1 MKALINQI
9 NLGFEILGKNGYPIV
24 LIHGFG
30 LDRSIW
36 EEMVGCYMGNA
47 QVILPDLRG
56 HGESDAIEGTY
67 TMPLLAADVVGL
79 LDHLGIEK
87 AIVCGHSMGGYVSL
101 AMADQFPD
109 RLAGLG
115 LITTKAEADSSE
127 KRSGRYAL
135 VEDVREKGAVA
146 LAESLAPRISKNPE
160 VIEGSHQIIL
170 KTKPLGIIGSAL
182 GMAERS
188 DRTEMLNRITCP
200 VLVIAGEQDQL
211 IPLSYAQ
218 EMANHL
224 PNVRFLSIQEAGH
237 MPMMECPKITA
248 MSLLSLREEIEKQ
261 QQR

>member
-9 NLGFEILGKNGYPIV
+9 NLGFEILGKNGIPIV

-36 EEMVGCYMGNA
+36 KKMVSCYMGSDH
-47 QVILPDLRG
+47 VILPDLRG
-56 HGESDAIEGTY
+56 HGESDVTDGTY
-67 TMPLLAADVVGL
+67 TMSLLAADVVGL

-101 AMADQFPD
+101 AIADQFPD

-115 LITTKAEADSSE
+115 LITTKAEGDSAE

-135 VEDVREKGAVA
+135 VQVVREKGAVA
-146 LAESLAPRISKNPE
+146 LAESLAPRISNNPE
-160 VIEGSHQIIL
+160 VIERSHQIIL
-170 KTKPLGIIGSAL
+170 ETKPLGIIGSAL
-182 GMAERS
+182 GMAERP
-188 DRTEMLNRITCP
+188 DRTEILSRITCP
-200 VLVIAGEQDQL
+200 ALVIAGEQDQL

-218 EMANHL
+218 EMADQL
-224 PNVRFLSIQEAGH
+224 PNVKFIPIQEAGH

-248 MSLLSLREEIEKQ
+248 MSLLSLREEVEKQ